1 MRVRPGRATRRRQR
15 DRRTLAL
22 ASGFVAVLLLL
33 TAGYLQLLSGL
44 AGRHSAAV
52 GGPFTLVA
60 GDGRTVT
67 DRSFRGKYLLIY
79 FGYTSCQDVCPMTL
93 TALAAALDRLGARAS
108 AVQPVF
114 VTVDPQRDTPDVVRA
129 YAASFTPRL
138 IGLTGNPDQI
148 RQVTSLYHVSSTI
161 HHAGSPERYT
171 VDHSSVLYLIGPDGR
186 YLAPIP
192 ADDAAGAMAAAV
204 ARYLS

>member
-1 MRVRPGRATRRRQR
+1 MRVRPGRAAQRRQR
-15 DRRTLAL
+15 DRRTFAL
-22 ASGFVAVLLLL
+22 ASGFVAILMLLA
-33 TAGYLQLLSGL
+33 AGYLQLLKGL
-44 AGRHSAAV
+44 AGSHSAAI
-52 GGPFTLVA
+52 GGPFTLTA
-60 GDGRTVT
+60 GNGQTVT

-93 TALAAALDRLGARAS
+93 TALAAALDHLGTRAS
-108 AVQPVF
+108 QVQPIF
-114 VTVDPQRDTPDVVRA
+114 VTVDPQRDTPDIVRA

-138 IGLTGNPDQI
+138 VGLTGDPDQI
-148 RQVTSLYHVSSTI
+148 RQVTSLYHVSSAV
-161 HHAGSPERYT
+161 HHAGSPEHYI

-192 ADDAAGAMAAAV
+192 ADETAPAMAATV